1 MKIEIVQ
8 ATLQDI
14 EKLSVLFD
22 NYRVFYKQ
30 TSDIKLA
37 KAFLIDRISNQ
48 ESVIFVAKGKS
59 TQLGFT
65 QLYPSFSS
73 VSANRTWILNDLYVL
88 PEYQNLR
95 IGSKLL
101 NHAQQHAK
109 QTLAKGIFLQTAK
122 TNAGAQKLY
131 KSKGYCKQDYISYFL
146 ALHH

>member
-14 EKLSVLFD
+14 EKLSILFD
-22 NYRVFYKQ
+22 NYRIFYKQ

-37 KAFLIDRISNQ
+37 KAFLIDRIANQ
-48 ESVIFVAKGKS
+48 ESVIFVAKDES

-73 VSANRTWILNDLYVL
+73 VSANHTWILNDLYVL

-101 NHAQQHAK
+101 NHVQQHAK

-122 TNAGAQKLY
+122 TNIGAQRLY
-131 KSKGYCKQDYISYFL
+131 ESHGYCQLHYLGYFL
-146 ALHH
+146 AL